1 MSLTGLKSSFHSVY
15 YLALC
20 ITEHH
25 IRGNFESIK
34 FCKMS
39 AVRDF
44 KIIFLKNEAAMYLA
58 LIITQSFL
66 KYAFENYCGFQKMK
80 R

>member
-1 MSLTGLKSSFHSVY
+1 MSLTTLKSFFHSVC

-25 IRGNFESIK
+25 TRGNFESIK

-44 KIIFLKNEAAMYLA
+44 KIIFLKNEAAIYLA